1 MIDRQRR
8 LVIAAPW
15 AAALAALLP
24 HPAAAADDPLAAALA
39 GPWRSPANRA
49 RDVHRHPRETL
60 EFFGFRPDQTVV
72 EIWPDTGW
80 FAEILAPA
88 LKDRGRYVAAQY
100 PLDHPATNAA
110 RRDARL
116 AFDAK
121 LRAQPAVYD
130 KVVVSELAVPD
141 KLAMVPPGTADL
153 VLAFRSVH
161 VWFMRNQEDIFFKSA
176 ADALKPG
183 GVLGVEDHR
192 APPDWPRERQV
203 ATGYV
208 TEAGVIAAAQKA
220 GLRLAAR
227 SEVNANPR
235 DTKDYA
241 KGVWAL
247 PPTYAYGDADRA
259 KYAAIGESDRMTLRF
274 TKGPA

>member
-1 MIDRQRR
+1 MINHHRRR
-8 LVIAAPW
+8 LVAASWMAAGAAWLP
-15 AAALAALLP
+15 AALQ
-24 HPAAAADDPLAAALA
+24 AADDPLAAAIA
-39 GPWRSPANRA
+39 GPWRSAANRG
-49 RDVHRHPRETL
+49 RDVYRHPRETL

-88 LKDRGRYVAAQY
+88 LRDRGRYVAAQY

-110 RRDARL
+110 RREARL
-116 AFDAK
+116 AFDEM
-121 LRAQPAVYD
+121 LRANPAAYG
-130 KVVVSELAVPD
+130 KVVMAELAAPD

-161 VWFMRNQEDIFFKSA
+161 VWFMRNQEDIFFKAA

-192 APPDWPRERQV
+192 APAEWPRERQV

-208 TEAGVIAAAQKA
+208 TEAGVIAAARRA
-220 GLRLAAR
+220 GLRLVAR

-235 DTKDYA
+235 DAKDYA

-247 PPTYAYGDADRA
+247 PPTYAFGDTDRA

-274 TKGPA
+274 AKG

>member
-1 MIDRQRR
+1 MIDLHRRR
-8 LVIAAPW
+8 LVSAAC
-15 AAALAALLP
+15 AAAGAAWLPAAAHAADDALAA
-24 HPAAAADDPLAAALA
+24 AIA
-39 GPWRSPANRA
+39 GPWRSAANRA
-49 RDVHRHPRETL
+49 RDGYRHPRETL
-60 EFFGFRPDQTVV
+60 DFFGFRADQTVV

-88 LKDRGRYVAAQY
+88 LRERGRYVAAQY

-110 RRDARL
+110 RREARL
-116 AFDAK
+116 AFDAM
-121 LRAQPAVYD
+121 LRGNPAVYG
-130 KVVVSELAVPD
+130 KVVMSELAVPD

-161 VWFMRNQEDIFFKSA
+161 VWFMRSQEDIFFKAA

-192 APPDWPRERQV
+192 APADWPRERQV

-208 TEAGVIAAAQKA
+208 TEAGVIAAAQRA
-220 GLRLAAR
+220 GLRLVGR

-235 DTKDYA
+235 DAKDYA

-274 TKGPA
+274 AKG

>member
-1 MIDRQRR
+1 MIDQHRR
-8 LVIAAPW
+8 RIVTTACM
-15 AAALAALLP
+15 ALAANGLP
-24 HPAAAADDPLAAALA
+24 GGAKAADDPLGSAIA
-39 GPWRSPANRA
+39 GAWRSAANRA
-49 RDVHRHPRETL
+49 RDAFRHPRETL
-60 EFFGFRPDQTVV
+60 AFFGFRPDQTVV

-100 PLDHPATNAA
+100 PLDHPATNPARRAA
-110 RRDARL
+110 RQ
-116 AFDAK
+116 AFDAMV
-121 LRAQPAVYD
+121 AANPSVYGR
-130 KVVVSELAVPD
+130 VVTAELALPD
-141 KLAMVPPGTADL
+141 KAAMVPPGTADL

-161 VWFMRNQEDIFFKSA
+161 VWFMRNQEDPFFKAA

-192 APPDWPRERQV
+192 APADWPRERQV

-208 TEAGVIAAAQKA
+208 TEAGVVAAAQRA
-220 GLRLAAR
+220 GLRLVGR

-235 DTKDYA
+235 DLKDYG

-247 PPTYAYGDADRA
+247 PPTFAYGDADRD

-274 TKGPA
+274 VKG